1 MAPPYHEVLKP
12 VFKHIM
18 ATCEGGFAA
27 MGDIVAT
34 TAMCFTFV
42 ESVMYTRRLSSV
54 VKLLLIYTIN
64 RGVLVT
70 TVQILIVALFWYA
83 PIHMCLGKLY
93 VNTLRELNSR
103 QRLRSKSVLMR
114 NEIRITQNN
123 SKTVFN
129 QTIRLHGKYSID
141 WHLNQPHLRH
151 TIHSSQERRL

>member
-12 VFKHIM
+12 VFKIM

-27 MGDIVAT
+27 MSDIVAT

-54 VKLLLIYTIN
+54 VRLLLIYTIN

-70 TVQILIVALFWYA
+70 AVQILIVALFWYGPDKFYWA

-93 VNTLRELNSR
+93 VNTLLGMLNSR
-103 QRLRSKSVLMR
+103 QRLRSKSVLIR

-129 QTIRLHGKYSID
+129 QAIRLHGKYSID
-141 WHLNQPHLRH
+141 WHLNQP
-151 TIHSSQERRL
+151 SSSTV